1 VIDPTTES
9 ELNGVFAAAQLHCSL
24 QWVTKRAKLPVVYW
38 GSVSQAYENTK
49 VVSLIAK

>member
-1 VIDPTTES
+1 MKDMT
-9 ELNGVFAAAQLHCSL
+9 LLHYRKKSFISLLHNYRL

-49 VVSLIAK
+49 IVSLIAR